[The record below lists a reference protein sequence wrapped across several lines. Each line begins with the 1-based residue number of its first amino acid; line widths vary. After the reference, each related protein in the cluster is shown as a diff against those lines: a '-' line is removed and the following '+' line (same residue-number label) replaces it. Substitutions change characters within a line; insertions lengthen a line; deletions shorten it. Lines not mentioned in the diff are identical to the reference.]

1 MKLQWLQTQVPI
13 QWRSWKGVGWRWP
26 LQTRKPF
33 KPSKRTK
40 PNKAMPK
47 EANLQIPRA
56 AIPWQAPAPVVN
68 TPRGAPKSLQS
79 PLSCF
84 HADHVAARCAEEHSK
99 LSAGL
104 LKLFYLSKNSEIR
117 PHLTDSA
124 APALLGQMGTTGCFG
139 SQVQLQ
145 TNGTLWP
152 LVYTKLRLLSIY
164 LNMHSLNWMK
174 LKKGFSE
181 KLHIH
186 ISEFPPFS
194 RLWVTDKQGDP
205 HFEWKKAQ
213 STRYLKA
220 LGQIHL
226 FLIYI
231 CFTKD
236 KSFTS
241 LY

>member
-1 MKLQWLQTQVPI
+1 MKPQWLQTQVPI
-13 QWRSWKGVGWRWP
+13 QRSNWKGVGWRWP

-47 EANLQIPRA
+47 EANLQKPGA

-84 HADHVAARCAEEHSK
+84 HADRVAARCAEEHSK

-104 LKLFYLSKNSEIR
+104 PKLFNLSKNSEIR
-117 PHLTDSA
+117 PHLTDST

-152 LVYTKLRLLSIY
+152 LVYTKIRLLSIY
-164 LNMHSLNWMK
+164 LNMHSLHWMK
-174 LKKGFSE
+174 LKKGNRHFQKSCTSTFQSSHLSE
-181 KLHIH
+181 DYE
-186 ISEFPPFS
+186 SETS
-194 RLWVTDKQGDP
+194 KETLILN
-205 HFEWKKAQ
+205 EKKHKVLDILKHWG
-213 STRYLKA
+213 RYTY
-220 LGQIHL
+220 
-226 FLIYI
+226 F
-231 CFTKD
+231 
-236 KSFTS
+236 
-241 LY
+241 